1 MALVNKERAMNKF
14 KAYIKRPV
22 NFNLVSM
29 LFIAVLLVGG
39 VILSFYAESW
49 TGSSEFDELGSSIN
63 ETLSHDEIE
72 DMEGYGL
79 IVESF
84 AYGLGVIGEVFFW
97 VFMIMSSVIIS
108 LIIIMLSIISRAVY
122 SAENPKRLLAYRII
136 AGVCYF
142 FMLASCLLFSVLF
155 FFNPI
160 ASVLAAVFDLLVIA
174 VFIIG
179 IRNTYS
185 EKILKGATNEIEI

>member
-1 MALVNKERAMNKF
+1 MNKF

-49 TGSSEFDELGSSIN
+49 IGSSEFDELGSSIN

-72 DMEGYGL
+72 DVEGYGL

-122 SAENPKRLLAYRII
+122 SAENHKRLLAYRII

-142 FMLASCLLFSVLF
+142 FMLASFLLFSVLF
-155 FFNPI
+155 FYNPI

>member
-1 MALVNKERAMNKF
+1 MALVNRERAMNKF
-14 KAYIKRPV
+14 KEYIKRPV

-49 TGSSEFDELGSSIN
+49 IGSSEFNELGSSIN
-63 ETLSHDEIE
+63 ETLSHGEIE
-72 DMEGYGL
+72 DVEGYGL

-84 AYGLGVIGEVFFW
+84 AYGLGIVGEVFFW

-122 SAENPKRLLAYRII
+122 SAENHKRLLAYRII
-136 AGVCYF
+136 VGVCYF
-142 FMLASCLLFSVLF
+142 FMLASFLLFSVLF

-160 ASVLAAVFDLLVIA
+160 TFVLAAVFEILVIA